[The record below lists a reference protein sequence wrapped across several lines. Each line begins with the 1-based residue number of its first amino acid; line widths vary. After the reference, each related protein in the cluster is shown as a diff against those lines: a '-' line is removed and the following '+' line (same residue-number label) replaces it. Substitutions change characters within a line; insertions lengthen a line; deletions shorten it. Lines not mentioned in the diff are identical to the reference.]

1 MSKSLISRRRFLAG
15 SAAVAGALGGG
26 IQLVLP
32 DAAQAA
38 DAKVV
43 IKLDWLMSN
52 GQIGDVMAV
61 NQGFF
66 SEAGLDVEFSPGG
79 PN

>member
-1 MSKSLISRRRFLAG
+1 M
-15 SAAVAGALGGG
+15 GGG

-32 DAAQAA
+32 QAAQAA
-38 DAKVV
+38 NAKVV

-61 NQGFF
+61 NQGYF
-66 SEAGLDVEFSPGG
+66 SEAGLDAEFTSLAILLFLVVVAVERLVLRYEQH
-79 PN
+79 